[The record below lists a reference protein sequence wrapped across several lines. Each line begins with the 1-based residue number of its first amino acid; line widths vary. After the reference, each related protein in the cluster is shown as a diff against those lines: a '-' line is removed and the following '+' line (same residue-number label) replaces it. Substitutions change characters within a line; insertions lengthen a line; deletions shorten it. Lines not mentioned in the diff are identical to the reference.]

1 MENNRTRQL
10 TAHLLSVLVRHDRR
24 PRAIGPPRTRQEWGI
39 GRIGDYLHA
48 IGRTAIEEGDEEA
61 LWALLRESVALLPSR
76 REEALLRLVRLW
88 ARLGWLDNQDVPEPC
103 RPPDADGQLIE
114 QLNMREEA

>member
-1 MENNRTRQL
+1 MENNRTQL

-39 GRIGDYLHA
+39 GKIGDYLRA
-48 IGRTAIEEGDEEA
+48 IGRTAIEEGGEEA
-61 LWALLRESVALLPSR
+61 LWVLLRESVALLPSQ

-88 ARLGWLDNQDVPEPC
+88 ARFGWLDNQDVPEPR
-103 RPPDADGQLIE
+103 RPPDTDGRLIE
-114 QLNMREEA
+114 RLKMREEA